1 MPAVSHIQTDFIN
14 VVPTHIKRSTKFTC
28 IGWISELNIPDD
40 YPLVLFA
47 VSDRTGVVISDDAIR
62 LEIKKYK
69 TFDYQ
74 LQFSN
79 SISKPINQMTGID
92 LNDDQWHFISYIC
105 NGEGIMNYYVDGEE
119 IYSQD
124 SVGDEGIQY
133 SIAWSRSSRL
143 GGGNVWVP
151 YLYRNWQNVN
161 MYNWRYGNGIN
172 IHQAWIQELM
182 NRERLVIEENS

>member
-1 MPAVSHIQTDFIN
+1 MPAVTHIQPDFIT
-14 VVPTHIKRSTKFTC
+14 VEPTHIKRSTKFTC
-28 IGWISELNIPDD
+28 IGWISEINIPDN
-40 YPLVLFA
+40 YPLFLFT
-47 VSDRTGVVISDDAIR
+47 VSDRTGVVISNNAIR
-62 LEIKKYK
+62 MEIKKYK

-105 NGEGIMNYYVDGEE
+105 DGEGVMHYYVDGEE
-119 IYSQD
+119 IPSQD
-124 SVGDEGIQY
+124 GVGDEGIQY

-143 GGGNVWVP
+143 GGGNVWIP

-172 IHQAWIQELM
+172 LHQAWIQELM
-182 NRERLVIEENS
+182 SREKLIIEENS